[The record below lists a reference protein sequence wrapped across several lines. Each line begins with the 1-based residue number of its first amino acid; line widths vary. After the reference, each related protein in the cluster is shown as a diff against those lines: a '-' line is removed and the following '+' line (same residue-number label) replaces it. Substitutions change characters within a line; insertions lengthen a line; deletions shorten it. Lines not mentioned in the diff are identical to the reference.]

1 MCCWYAIF
9 CLASSLSFPTIKTKS
24 NYLVLVNI
32 LQHNMIVKAHQE
44 GDKEECCKDNR
55 REWDLDRSDE
65 SIEVD
70 DEEKKDDIDLKDRIL
85 RYELA

>member
-1 MCCWYAIF
+1 
-9 CLASSLSFPTIKTKS
+9 
-24 NYLVLVNI
+24 
-32 LQHNMIVKAHQE
+32 MIVKAHQE